1 MHCRG
6 WPSFAT
12 GLNSRNWINAL
23 NRQWFFRRGG
33 TNSGLTRSVLR
44 SAASTTVVS
53 KKLHSIAC
61 QQSHGPCCGEFV
73 ACFMNEGS
81 RANTG
86 RTRLSGD
93 RRLRCEV
100 VICQRGRECFFRV
113 ETAISVFSG
122 PDAQIGNA
130 DYPLIGP
137 PAAGLADY
145 AKPSIMESNRPERA
159 PNAGCWRQA
168 RIPTFT

>member
-137 PAAGLADY
+137 PAAGLAEER
-145 AKPSIMESNRPERA
+145 SLPEV
-159 PNAGCWRQA
+159 
-168 RIPTFT
+168 TFIVRSWPIAAA